1 MPFKHPAYLILFL
14 VLITPLGIAAQSLGL
29 GTDGLF
35 LCVLAALGGTLA
47 VPFLLRLIRAHLAA
61 SLDGKPSLLEF
72 LLGPPGYHHPLMLE
86 GPDDEVIG
94 TDLVVDAHDEEN
106 ALSPTPTPAAASKI
120 ALIAR
125 NPRNALYLAPTFC
138 PDVDDLVG
146 EGIVGFGS
154 KGSGKTNLGA
164 LLTEQ
169 FGRFYLPM
177 AIFDIEGDYLSLVDT
192 PPPVLPHG
200 MIAGHP
206 EAYAQFPDERFLAV
220 DAENA
225 ALIGYTILEEG
236 MQTVFA
242 LRTWANDDERARI
255 MIQVIK
261 GLTAWADEQP
271 PESRVPCLLF
281 LDEAARWLPQDSRL
295 SNLGDAALFADLQR
309 AFIETATMGRKR
321 GLTPCFFNQRIADLD
336 KRVMAQAN
344 LYFLGKQR
352 LDIDLKRYMQYVNAD
367 IATPR
372 QIAAFAPG
380 QFIVSL
386 ADGTQFITTFYERR
400 SRHTSHA
407 PRVTTALKRY
417 GEEGTTPVSPLFLP
431 AASPKTPAAVQR
443 PPETTGAPPPPTHT
457 VEQRSTPQR
466 LSVRLE
472 RALVAWNKG
481 HSSVRKLARAL
492 GVTHHQARDLIDE
505 LDRYGLIEKNKPGYE
520 HR

>member
-1 MPFKHPAYLILFL
+1 MPFKHPAYVILFL

-35 LCVLAALGGTLA
+35 VCVLAALGATLA
-47 VPFLLRLIRAHLAA
+47 LPFLLRLIREHLTA

-72 LLGPPGYHHPLMLE
+72 LLGPPGQHRLLALE
-86 GPDDEVIG
+86 APDDEVI
-94 TDLVVDAHDEEN
+94 DSELVDDVHDEEH
-106 ALSPTPTPAAASKI
+106 ALLPAPSSAEALRI

-125 NPRNALYLAPTFC
+125 NPRNALYLAPIFC

-206 EAYAQFPDERFLAV
+206 EAYAQFPDEHFLAV

-242 LRTWANDDERARI
+242 LRTWASDDERARI
-255 MIQVIK
+255 MIRVIK

-281 LDEAARWLPQDSRL
+281 LDEAARWLPQDNRL
-295 SNLGDAALFADLQR
+295 SNLTDDALFADLQR

-344 LYFLGKQR
+344 LYLLGKQR

-400 SRHTSHA
+400 SRHVSHT
-407 PRVTTALKRY
+407 PRATTALKRY
-417 GEEGTTPVSPLFLP
+417 GEEGTNPVPPLRFETPMQP
-431 AASPKTPAAVQR
+431 AQTALGAAV
-443 PPETTGAPPPPTHT
+443 PSSPAPAQ
-457 VEQRSTPQR
+457 ERQSTPQR

-472 RALVAWNKG
+472 RALVAWNRG

-492 GVTHHQARDLIDE
+492 GVTHHQARELIDE
-505 LDRYGLIEKNKPGYE
+505 LDRYGLIEKNKPGNE
-520 HR
+520 QR

>member
-281 LDEAARWLPQDSRL
+281 LDEAARWLPREFSGRHAVHHHL
-295 SNLGDAALFADLQR
+295 LRAALAPYVSCPARHHRLEALWGGRHDTGLTTVPAGSFPKNACCCPTATRDDRGTASSHSHGGAAIHSSTPPGAPGAGARGLEQGAQQR
-309 AFIETATMGRKR
+309 AQTRTCPGSYA
-321 GLTPCFFNQRIADLD
+321 P
-336 KRVMAQAN
+336 
-344 LYFLGKQR
+344 
-352 LDIDLKRYMQYVNAD
+352 
-367 IATPR
+367 
-372 QIAAFAPG
+372 PG
-380 QFIVSL
+380 Q
-386 ADGTQFITTFYERR
+386 
-400 SRHTSHA
+400 
-407 PRVTTALKRY
+407 
-417 GEEGTTPVSPLFLP
+417 
-431 AASPKTPAAVQR
+431 R
-443 PPETTGAPPPPTHT
+443 P
-457 VEQRSTPQR
+457 
-466 LSVRLE
+466 
-472 RALVAWNKG
+472 
-481 HSSVRKLARAL
+481 
-492 GVTHHQARDLIDE
+492 D
-505 LDRYGLIEKNKPGYE
+505 
-520 HR
+520 